1 MGNENEYYPDNSP
14 HTNVPIIKK
23 GNNIGWLYML
33 DSIPL
38 IEERIFTY
46 PTGSDDDISIYLD
59 DVSLFVIKCGSS
71 VMTVYMAVMG
81 RKMGWSRYDK

>member
-1 MGNENEYYPDNSP
+1 MGNENDYHPDNSP

-23 GNNIGWLYML
+23 GKNVECIYML
-33 DSIPL
+33 DRIPP
-38 IEERIFTY
+38 IEERIFAY
-46 PTGSDDDISIYLD
+46 PTGSDNDISIYLD

-81 RKMGWSRYDK
+81 RKMGWTCYEK